1 MAVELV
7 PDAPWYFGEISREKA
22 NEILIDQPVGTFLI
36 RDSTTKSGY
45 VLAIKEANEVKR
57 YLLTWAPQL
66 KKFKFGD
73 TLYSSLDELVRLH
86 TSHSSSTRMRQPA
99 QKATFAALY
108 SFQAQEEGDLS
119 FQRGD
124 LLTFIRQKR
133 EWILCKSGDNRIGW
147 VPSNYLTPFTP
158 EIVARLK
165 GLGDQLGLTYCH
177 MLKSVQLPA
186 TGKVVR
192 ARNPSIFATNHL
204 KLSAMMKFKSGNY
217 FLMDSVRSGENVIN
231 IMSGISRVGK
241 LLLPRTALLLCDIQE
256 KFRPTISHFDAIVET
271 SSRMLTAA
279 RMLGMRIVV
288 TEMYPKGLGPT
299 VKELGDLSGIPIIS
313 KRSFSMLTDEVANV
327 LELGKQI
334 NSVLLCG
341 IETHVCVQS
350 TALDL
355 IERGIQVHCIV
366 DAVSSRNMVDRMFG
380 FQRMSQSGVY
390 LTTCESALLTI
401 LCGSDHPQFRDVQK
415 IILKPSPDSGLL
427 TGFNTSK
434 IS

>member
-1 MAVELV
+1 
-7 PDAPWYFGEISREKA
+7 
-22 NEILIDQPVGTFLI
+22 
-36 RDSTTKSGY
+36 
-45 VLAIKEANEVKR
+45 
-57 YLLTWAPQL
+57 
-66 KKFKFGD
+66 
-73 TLYSSLDELVRLH
+73 
-86 TSHSSSTRMRQPA
+86 
-99 QKATFAALY
+99 
-108 SFQAQEEGDLS
+108 
-119 FQRGD
+119 
-124 LLTFIRQKR
+124 
-133 EWILCKSGDNRIGW
+133 
-147 VPSNYLTPFTP
+147 
-158 EIVARLK
+158 
-165 GLGDQLGLTYCH
+165 
-177 MLKSVQLPA
+177 
-186 TGKVVR
+186 
-192 ARNPSIFATNHL
+192 
-204 KLSAMMKFKSGNY
+204 
-217 FLMDSVRSGENVIN
+217 
-231 IMSGISRVGK
+231 MSGISRVGK

-279 RMLGMRIVV
+279 RMLGMRIIV

-427 TGFNTSK
+427 TGFNTPK

>member
-1 MAVELV
+1 
-7 PDAPWYFGEISREKA
+7 
-22 NEILIDQPVGTFLI
+22 
-36 RDSTTKSGY
+36 
-45 VLAIKEANEVKR
+45 
-57 YLLTWAPQL
+57 
-66 KKFKFGD
+66 
-73 TLYSSLDELVRLH
+73 
-86 TSHSSSTRMRQPA
+86 
-99 QKATFAALY
+99 
-108 SFQAQEEGDLS
+108 
-119 FQRGD
+119 
-124 LLTFIRQKR
+124 
-133 EWILCKSGDNRIGW
+133 
-147 VPSNYLTPFTP
+147 
-158 EIVARLK
+158 
-165 GLGDQLGLTYCH
+165 
-177 MLKSVQLPA
+177 
-186 TGKVVR
+186 
-192 ARNPSIFATNHL
+192 
-204 KLSAMMKFKSGNY
+204 
-217 FLMDSVRSGENVIN
+217 
-231 IMSGISRVGK
+231 MSGISRVGK

>member
-1 MAVELV
+1 
-7 PDAPWYFGEISREKA
+7 
-22 NEILIDQPVGTFLI
+22 
-36 RDSTTKSGY
+36 
-45 VLAIKEANEVKR
+45 
-57 YLLTWAPQL
+57 
-66 KKFKFGD
+66 
-73 TLYSSLDELVRLH
+73 
-86 TSHSSSTRMRQPA
+86 
-99 QKATFAALY
+99 
-108 SFQAQEEGDLS
+108 
-119 FQRGD
+119 
-124 LLTFIRQKR
+124 
-133 EWILCKSGDNRIGW
+133 
-147 VPSNYLTPFTP
+147 
-158 EIVARLK
+158 
-165 GLGDQLGLTYCH
+165 
-177 MLKSVQLPA
+177 
-186 TGKVVR
+186 
-192 ARNPSIFATNHL
+192 
-204 KLSAMMKFKSGNY
+204 
-217 FLMDSVRSGENVIN
+217 
-231 IMSGISRVGK
+231 MSGISRVGK

-279 RMLGMRIVV
+279 RMLGMRIIV
-288 TEMYPKGLGPT
+288 TEMYPK
-299 VKELGDLSGIPIIS
+299 
-313 KRSFSMLTDEVANV
+313 DEVANV

-427 TGFNTSK
+427 TGFNTPK

>member
-1 MAVELV
+1 
-7 PDAPWYFGEISREKA
+7 
-22 NEILIDQPVGTFLI
+22 
-36 RDSTTKSGY
+36 
-45 VLAIKEANEVKR
+45 
-57 YLLTWAPQL
+57 
-66 KKFKFGD
+66 
-73 TLYSSLDELVRLH
+73 
-86 TSHSSSTRMRQPA
+86 
-99 QKATFAALY
+99 
-108 SFQAQEEGDLS
+108 
-119 FQRGD
+119 
-124 LLTFIRQKR
+124 
-133 EWILCKSGDNRIGW
+133 
-147 VPSNYLTPFTP
+147 
-158 EIVARLK
+158 
-165 GLGDQLGLTYCH
+165 
-177 MLKSVQLPA
+177 
-186 TGKVVR
+186 
-192 ARNPSIFATNHL
+192 
-204 KLSAMMKFKSGNY
+204 
-217 FLMDSVRSGENVIN
+217 
-231 IMSGISRVGK
+231 MSGISRVGK

-366 DAVSSRNMVDRMFG
+366 DAVSSRNIVDRMFG

-415 IILKPSPDSGLL
+415 IILKPSSDSGLL
-427 TGFNTSK
+427 TGFNTPK

>member
-1 MAVELV
+1 
-7 PDAPWYFGEISREKA
+7 
-22 NEILIDQPVGTFLI
+22 
-36 RDSTTKSGY
+36 
-45 VLAIKEANEVKR
+45 
-57 YLLTWAPQL
+57 
-66 KKFKFGD
+66 
-73 TLYSSLDELVRLH
+73 
-86 TSHSSSTRMRQPA
+86 
-99 QKATFAALY
+99 
-108 SFQAQEEGDLS
+108 
-119 FQRGD
+119 
-124 LLTFIRQKR
+124 
-133 EWILCKSGDNRIGW
+133 
-147 VPSNYLTPFTP
+147 
-158 EIVARLK
+158 
-165 GLGDQLGLTYCH
+165 
-177 MLKSVQLPA
+177 
-186 TGKVVR
+186 
-192 ARNPSIFATNHL
+192 
-204 KLSAMMKFKSGNY
+204 
-217 FLMDSVRSGENVIN
+217 
-231 IMSGISRVGK
+231 MSGISRVGK

-427 TGFNTSK
+427 TGFITPK

>member
-1 MAVELV
+1 
-7 PDAPWYFGEISREKA
+7 
-22 NEILIDQPVGTFLI
+22 
-36 RDSTTKSGY
+36 
-45 VLAIKEANEVKR
+45 
-57 YLLTWAPQL
+57 
-66 KKFKFGD
+66 
-73 TLYSSLDELVRLH
+73 
-86 TSHSSSTRMRQPA
+86 
-99 QKATFAALY
+99 
-108 SFQAQEEGDLS
+108 
-119 FQRGD
+119 
-124 LLTFIRQKR
+124 
-133 EWILCKSGDNRIGW
+133 
-147 VPSNYLTPFTP
+147 
-158 EIVARLK
+158 
-165 GLGDQLGLTYCH
+165 
-177 MLKSVQLPA
+177 
-186 TGKVVR
+186 
-192 ARNPSIFATNHL
+192 
-204 KLSAMMKFKSGNY
+204 
-217 FLMDSVRSGENVIN
+217 
-231 IMSGISRVGK
+231 MSGISRVGK

-299 VKELGDLSGIPIIS
+299 VKELGDLNGIPIIS
-313 KRSFSMLTDEVANV
+313 KRSFTMLTDEVANV

-355 IERGIQVHCIV
+355 IEQGIQVHCIV

-415 IILKPSPDSGLL
+415 IILKPGPDSGLL
-427 TGFNTSK
+427 AGFNTPK

>member
-1 MAVELV
+1 
-7 PDAPWYFGEISREKA
+7 
-22 NEILIDQPVGTFLI
+22 
-36 RDSTTKSGY
+36 
-45 VLAIKEANEVKR
+45 
-57 YLLTWAPQL
+57 
-66 KKFKFGD
+66 
-73 TLYSSLDELVRLH
+73 
-86 TSHSSSTRMRQPA
+86 
-99 QKATFAALY
+99 
-108 SFQAQEEGDLS
+108 
-119 FQRGD
+119 
-124 LLTFIRQKR
+124 
-133 EWILCKSGDNRIGW
+133 
-147 VPSNYLTPFTP
+147 
-158 EIVARLK
+158 
-165 GLGDQLGLTYCH
+165 
-177 MLKSVQLPA
+177 
-186 TGKVVR
+186 
-192 ARNPSIFATNHL
+192 
-204 KLSAMMKFKSGNY
+204 
-217 FLMDSVRSGENVIN
+217 
-231 IMSGISRVGK
+231 MSGISRVGK

-279 RMLGMRIVV
+279 RMLGMRILV

-299 VKELGDLSGIPIIS
+299 VKELGDLNGIPIIS
-313 KRSFSMLTDEVANV
+313 KRSFTMLTDEVANI
-327 LELGKQI
+327 LELRKQI
-334 NSVLLCG
+334 DSVLLCG

-427 TGFNTSK
+427 TGLNTLK

>member
-1 MAVELV
+1 
-7 PDAPWYFGEISREKA
+7 WYFGEISREKA

-99 QKATFAALY
+99 QKATYAALY

-204 KLSAMMKFKSGNY
+204 K
-217 FLMDSVRSGENVIN
+217 VE
-231 IMSGISRVGK
+231 
-241 LLLPRTALLLCDIQE
+241 E

-427 TGFNTSK
+427 TGFSTLK

>member
-1 MAVELV
+1 
-7 PDAPWYFGEISREKA
+7 
-22 NEILIDQPVGTFLI
+22 
-36 RDSTTKSGY
+36 
-45 VLAIKEANEVKR
+45 
-57 YLLTWAPQL
+57 
-66 KKFKFGD
+66 
-73 TLYSSLDELVRLH
+73 
-86 TSHSSSTRMRQPA
+86 
-99 QKATFAALY
+99 
-108 SFQAQEEGDLS
+108 
-119 FQRGD
+119 
-124 LLTFIRQKR
+124 
-133 EWILCKSGDNRIGW
+133 
-147 VPSNYLTPFTP
+147 
-158 EIVARLK
+158 
-165 GLGDQLGLTYCH
+165 
-177 MLKSVQLPA
+177 
-186 TGKVVR
+186 
-192 ARNPSIFATNHL
+192 
-204 KLSAMMKFKSGNY
+204 
-217 FLMDSVRSGENVIN
+217 
-231 IMSGISRVGK
+231 MSGISRVGK

-279 RMLGMRIVV
+279 RMLGMCIVV

-327 LELGKQI
+327 LDLGKQI

-427 TGFNTSK
+427 TEFNTPK

>member
-1 MAVELV
+1 
-7 PDAPWYFGEISREKA
+7 
-22 NEILIDQPVGTFLI
+22 
-36 RDSTTKSGY
+36 
-45 VLAIKEANEVKR
+45 
-57 YLLTWAPQL
+57 
-66 KKFKFGD
+66 
-73 TLYSSLDELVRLH
+73 
-86 TSHSSSTRMRQPA
+86 
-99 QKATFAALY
+99 
-108 SFQAQEEGDLS
+108 
-119 FQRGD
+119 
-124 LLTFIRQKR
+124 
-133 EWILCKSGDNRIGW
+133 
-147 VPSNYLTPFTP
+147 
-158 EIVARLK
+158 
-165 GLGDQLGLTYCH
+165 
-177 MLKSVQLPA
+177 
-186 TGKVVR
+186 
-192 ARNPSIFATNHL
+192 
-204 KLSAMMKFKSGNY
+204 
-217 FLMDSVRSGENVIN
+217 
-231 IMSGISRVGK
+231 MSGISRVGK

-427 TGFNTSK
+427 TEFNTPK